1 MSEPAQATS
10 GAAGDTSRRTFL
22 DWLFRGT
29 LFAGAAGFVSAVVG
43 YLFPT
48 ESALSTLGPQRLKVG
63 RVDDFAP
70 GEGKLTLLDDRPVW
84 VLNLPTGFAGLSGLC
99 THRGCT
105 LRWESGRHL
114 LICPCHEGQFDERG
128 NVVAG
133 LPRRPLPHVR
143 VGVVAGEVYVSQ
155 GTPDAPA

>member
-1 MSEPAQATS
+1 MSEPAQATP

-43 YLFPT
+43 YLMPT
-48 ESALSTLGPQRLKVG
+48 ESALSSLGPQRLKVG

-70 GEGKLTLLDDRPVW
+70 GEGKLALLDEHPVW
-84 VLNLPTGFAGLSGLC
+84 VLNLPTGFTGLSALC

-105 LRWESGRHL
+105 LRWESGRRL
-114 LICPCHEGQFDERG
+114 LLCPCHEGQFDERG

-155 GTPDAPA
+155 GAPDAPV